1 VYRSNSSSSRGAS
14 GSREGGARFAFG
26 DDSYAAGSRART
38 DAANARRAAASSAAA
53 AARRLADSSARA
65 AAVGAAAAAAA
76 RARDGETAAS
86 SDGSDDDAENVN
98 DVNVERGGGG
108 ESEDVVSRVDA
119 GATEE
124 AWEAREKRRRKNK
137 HGKKRRHREGK
148 AESGSDAL
156 KARLLTSEMVAD
168 DLDSARSSSPVLF
181 DVSGADEK
189 VKESVGARV
198 VAGVAAAQGQRAY
211 MEDRYSAVV
220 DLKPQDMTTCDGVRR
235 SFLGVYDGHNG
246 AWAAEFASER
256 MHTFLPREALEPNTA
271 EHCPEQTSRYNET
284 MKAHLKKM
292 YMDCDEEILDTTQQ
306 RGRRDGS
313 TAVCVLQVGAALF
326 TAHAGDSRAVVGYS
340 DGRSRAMTEDH
351 KPSIVTERQ
360 RVTSVGGRI
369 EFCGCWRV
377 IAEHP
382 TKPVRAALAVS
393 RSLGDIDFK
402 RPTDKGVTA
411 EPDVNRFDLDTNI
424 NFVILASDG
433 MWDVIRDHEAGEI
446 ARAVLVSRGVL
457 NGNGEITSNDT
468 NLVEE
473 ACNAASKELLDTSM
487 ERGTSDNVTVLVAV
501 YIP

>member
-1 VYRSNSSSSRGAS
+1 MI
-14 GSREGGARFAFG
+14 
-26 DDSYAAGSRART
+26 
-38 DAANARRAAASSAAA
+38 
-53 AARRLADSSARA
+53 L
-65 AAVGAAAAAAA
+65 GAAAATVAAIKMS
-76 RARDGETAAS
+76 RKRDGETVAR
-86 SDGSDDDAENVN
+86 SDSSDDDAENVN
-98 DVNVERGGGG
+98 DVNVKRRAAG
-108 ESEDVVSRVDA
+108 ESEGAASRG
-119 GATEE
+119 GAEAPEE
-124 AWEAREKRRRKNK
+124 AWEAREKRRRKSK
-137 HGKKRRHREGK
+137 HGKKRRDREGK
-148 AESGSDAL
+148 ANGGSDAL
-156 KARLLTSEMVAD
+156 KAKLLTSETLVD
-168 DLDSARSSSPVLF
+168 DLDSARASPPVAF
-181 DVSGADEK
+181 DVAGADEK

-198 VAGVAAAQGQRAY
+198 VAGVAEAQGQRAY

-220 DLKPQDMTTCDGVRR
+220 DLKPQDMTKCDGVRR

-246 AWAAEFASER
+246 DWAAEFASER
-256 MHTFLPREALEPNTA
+256 MHTFLPRQALEPNTA
-271 EHCPEQTSRYNET
+271 EHCPEQTSRYNEM

-306 RGRRDGS
+306 QGRRDGS
-313 TAVCVLQVGAALF
+313 TAVCVLQVGTALF

-351 KPSIVTERQ
+351 KPSTATERQ

-411 EPDVNRFDLDTNI
+411 EPDVKRFDLNANI
-424 NFVILASDG
+424 NFIILASDG
-433 MWDVIRDHEAGEI
+433 MWDVIRDQEAGDI
-446 ARAVLVSRGVL
+446 ARAELVSRGVL
-457 NGNGEITSNDT
+457 NKDGEITSNDINT
-468 NLVEE
+468 VEE

-487 ERGTSDNVTVLVAV
+487 KRGTSDNVTVIVAV

>member
-1 VYRSNSSSSRGAS
+1 VRTT
-14 GSREGGARFAFG
+14 REMIR
-26 DDSYAAGSRART
+26 
-38 DAANARRAAASSAAA
+38 
-53 AARRLADSSARA
+53 
-65 AAVGAAAAAAA
+65 GAAAAAAA
-76 RARDGETAAS
+76 RARDGETDAS

-98 DVNVERGGGG
+98 DVNVERGGVG
-108 ESEDVVSRVDA
+108 ESEGVVSRVDA

-351 KPSIVTERQ
+351 KPSTATERQ

-411 EPDVNRFDLDTNI
+411 EPDVNRFDLDANI

-446 ARAVLVSRGVL
+446 ARAALVSRGVL
-457 NGNGEITSNDT
+457 NGDGEITSNDT